1 MDMNIGVDIIDNQ
14 RIKTKMK
21 KNPRLISRI
30 LSSKEQVIF
39 HNLKS
44 DLRRV
49 EYLASRFAAKEAI
62 IKATNKQFLFQ
73 KIEILNSNSGTP
85 EVIYNQQKVNN
96 LKISIAHEQH
106 YSVAFA
112 ILMEG

>member
-1 MDMNIGVDIIDNQ
+1 MNIGVDIVDNQ
-14 RIKTKMK
+14 RIKSKMK
-21 KNPRLISRI
+21 RNPRLITRI
-30 LSSKEQVIF
+30 LSDREQAIF

-44 DLRRV
+44 ELRQI

-73 KIEILNSNSGTP
+73 KIEILNSTSGAP
-85 EVIYNQQKVNN
+85 EVSYNKQKVNN
-96 LKISIAHEQH
+96 LKISIAHEH
-106 YSVAFA
+106 NYSVAFA